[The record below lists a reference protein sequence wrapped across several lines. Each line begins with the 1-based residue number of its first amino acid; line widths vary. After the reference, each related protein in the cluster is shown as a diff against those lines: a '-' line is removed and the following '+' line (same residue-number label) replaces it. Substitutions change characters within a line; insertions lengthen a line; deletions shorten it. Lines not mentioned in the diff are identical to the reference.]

1 MALNL
6 PEKIQAGDSLQFTDS
21 LSNYP
26 ATTWTLTYTLIN
38 ENLRVSFSA
47 TASGTDHYT
56 NVSPATSAKWIKGT
70 YKYLAT
76 VSDGSDRFTVGS
88 GTVKILADV
97 SEPSDQREHCEKV
110 LDAIEAVI
118 EGKATRDQS
127 SYSIAGRSLSTY
139 SPPELLAWRDKY
151 KQEVKS
157 LRQAEKVAAGLGSG
171 RLVKV
176 RF

>member
-1 MALNL
+1 MALNI
-6 PEKIQAGDSLQFTDS
+6 PDKIQAGDSLQFTDS
-21 LSNYP
+21 LTNYD
-26 ATTWTLTYTLIN
+26 AATWTLTYTLIN
-38 ENLRVSFSA
+38 ENLRVSFSS
-47 TASGTDHYT
+47 TASGSDHYT
-56 NVSPATSAKWIKGT
+56 NVAPATTAKWTKGT

-88 GTVKILADV
+88 GTVRILADIL
-97 SEPSDQREHCEKV
+97 EPSDQREHCEKV

-118 EGKATRDQS
+118 EGKATLDQS
-127 SYSIAGRSLSTY
+127 SYSIAGRSLSRY
-139 SPPELLAWRDKY
+139 SPAELLAWRDKY